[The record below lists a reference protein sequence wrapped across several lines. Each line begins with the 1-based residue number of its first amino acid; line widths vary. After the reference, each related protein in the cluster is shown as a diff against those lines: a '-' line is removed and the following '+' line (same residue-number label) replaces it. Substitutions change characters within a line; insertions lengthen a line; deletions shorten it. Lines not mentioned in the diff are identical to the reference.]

1 MRIETL
7 VPASRDAVR
16 RLILDGLAERW
27 GELDPSLNDDLG
39 DLGNDDGRSETVLV
53 FDGVGEVVG
62 TGTIVQR
69 SDATAEIVR
78 MSVSPTARRG
88 GVGRRIVE
96 DLVDRAAARGVERVV
111 LETTSTWTD
120 AIAFYRSCGFEI
132 THTTVGPSGEDTWFE
147 RWLTA

>member
-7 VPASRDAVR
+7 APASRDAVR
-16 RLILDGLAERW
+16 RLILDGLTERW

-39 DLGNDDGRSETVLV
+39 DLGDGHGRSETVVV